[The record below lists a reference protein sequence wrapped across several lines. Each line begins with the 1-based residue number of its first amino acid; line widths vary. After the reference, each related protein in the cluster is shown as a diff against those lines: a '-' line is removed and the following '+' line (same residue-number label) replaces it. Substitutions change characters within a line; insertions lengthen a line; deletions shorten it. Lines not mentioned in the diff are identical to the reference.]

1 MWVNMASYLHKI
13 GSFTIWRIA
22 VIYFMGWDQNRI
34 KIEHVQ
40 FWILFLI
47 NSAIGLHSSNPNS
60 SICRSKIDKGVNP
73 FKSSSLK
80 SHWYIIISLHDHIS
94 QLKVIIKQYQ
104 INVKYIA
111 FLSVWACTFFGIVN
125 EWKYNLVIFF
135 DHKCTRF

>member
-1 MWVNMASYLHKI
+1 MASYLHKT
-13 GSFTIWRIA
+13 FVFKRRID
-22 VIYFMGWDQNRI
+22 VTYFRLGWDQNRI

-40 FWILFLI
+40 FLILFLI

-60 SICRSKIDKGVNP
+60 SIFRSKIDKGVNP

-80 SHWYIIISLHDHIS
+80 SHWYIIISLHVHDHNS
-94 QLKVIIKQYQ
+94 QLKFIIKQYQ

-125 EWKYNLVIFF
+125 ELLDNVQNTIW
-135 DHKCTRF
+135 